1 MAKTTQRKLYRTM
14 QGKMVDIDKLRAA
27 NEEVKAVGNMNV
39 NARGDVVQG
48 EQLIQSKEAVMKQY
62 YEQPKGVVSDAPVKK
77 IAQPKPIPQAEVVET
92 KVMNPTK
99 ATSSSQPVQGI
110 KNVKKINTFK
120 PKVEQKKTEEKSGID
135 AALDGIDD

>member
-1 MAKTTQRKLYRTM
+1 
-14 QGKMVDIDKLRAA
+14 
-27 NEEVKAVGNMNV
+27 
-39 NARGDVVQG
+39 
-48 EQLIQSKEAVMKQY
+48 
-62 YEQPKGVVSDAPVKK
+62 
-77 IAQPKPIPQAEVVET
+77 
-92 KVMNPTK
+92 MNPTK